1 MTAQNAVFI
10 EEQSN
15 GFSPSHMWKNT
26 FNFAQKLGKSL
37 MLPVSILPAAGILLG
52 VGGGLLAAASQ
63 GVITIDSEVI
73 RSILQIMQDSGSPIF
88 GVLPLIF
95 AIGVALGFTKNDG
108 VSAMAAVI
116 GYVVL
121 LGAMGAV
128 ATIFEM
134 DTRTVM
140 GLETI
145 DTGVFGGIIMGGVA
159 AYMFNRFYKIQLP
172 PYLGF
177 FGGKRFVPIATAFA
191 AIFIGA
197 ALSFI

>member
-1 MTAQNAVFI
+1 MTAQNAVFN
-10 EEQSN
+10 EEQST
-15 GFSPSHMWKNT
+15 GFNPAHMWKNT
-26 FNFAQKLGKSL
+26 FNFAQQLGKSL

-63 GVITIDSEVI
+63 GVITIDSEVV

-116 GYVVL
+116 GYTVL
-121 LGAMGAV
+121 LGAMGAM
-128 ATIFEM
+128 ASIFGME
-134 DTRTVM
+134 TRTVM

-145 DTGVFGGIIMGGVA
+145 
-159 AYMFNRFYKIQLP
+159 
-172 PYLGF
+172 
-177 FGGKRFVPIATAFA
+177 
-191 AIFIGA
+191 
-197 ALSFI
+197 